1 MNNPHFSLSESDVK
15 TVLLSLEL
23 LPDYGF
29 IAPDTADASFML
41 SASAGQKLI
50 MNERLNNREAGIVSL
65 AVDSAYKALRGEITV
80 NPSTV
85 EKLRPYFFSINKL
98 RPVFS

>member
-1 MNNPHFSLSESDVK
+1 MSNPRFLLSESDVK
-15 TVLLSLEL
+15 TILLCLEL
-23 LPDYGF
+23 LPCYNFMASD
-29 IAPDTADASFML
+29 IADASFML

-50 MNERLNNREAGIVSL
+50 MNEQLSSREAGIVAL
-65 AVDSAYKALRGEITV
+65 AVDSAYKALRGEIAV
-80 NPSTV
+80 SASTV